1 MKFISYNPDY
11 DTTFCSLE
19 SICVF
24 EALQPNEC
32 PNVIK
37 YDCGLP
43 ECFADMAHGD
53 LCQAD
58 GPLPDGNANWMIS
71 NCPCEYGKS
80 VAGPYD
86 VFKCNR
92 HTLGIYFSCKFF

>member
-11 DTTFCSLE
+11 DITFCSLE
-19 SICVF
+19 PICVF

-32 PNVIK
+32 PNVMK

-53 LCQAD
+53 LCEAD
-58 GPLPDGNANWMIS
+58 EPLPDGNSNWEIQ
-71 NCPCEYGKS
+71 NCPCIMDKR
-80 VAGPYD
+80 AYD
-86 VFKCNR
+86 IFKCNR
-92 HTLGIYFSCKFF
+92 HTPGIYFSCKFFW